1 MKVLLVD
8 GYNVINCWP
17 NLNKVKDYSFSGARN
32 KLEDILINYA
42 SYNNCKIY
50 LVYDAHKVTGNI
62 EKVESGKYINIIF
75 TKDGETAD
83 QYIEKKVNNL
93 GRKSE
98 IVVITSDSLEQ
109 QTIFQRGAIR
119 MSSLEFYHDVLKSE
133 EKIRKTTKNDGV
145 KDRNLLEDSVS
156 EEVLKK
162 LEKMRRS

>member
-1 MKVLLVD
+1 MKILLVD

-83 QYIEKKVNNL
+83 QYIEK
-93 GRKSE
+93 R
-98 IVVITSDSLEQ
+98 
-109 QTIFQRGAIR
+109 
-119 MSSLEFYHDVLKSE
+119 
-133 EKIRKTTKNDGV
+133 
-145 KDRNLLEDSVS
+145 
-156 EEVLKK
+156 
-162 LEKMRRS
+162 

>member
-1 MKVLLVD
+1 MND
-8 GYNVINCWP
+8 
-17 NLNKVKDYSFSGARN
+17 
-32 KLEDILINYA
+32 
-42 SYNNCKIY
+42 
-50 LVYDAHKVTGNI
+50 
-62 EKVESGKYINIIF
+62 
-75 TKDGETAD
+75 
-83 QYIEKKVNNL
+83 L

-133 EKIRKTTKNDGV
+133 EKIRKRTKNDDV